1 MRQYRAMIRY
11 CFPHIDVDAIE
22 DEQEFADIANEASWI
37 VRNVM
42 HPNEEDTSKAKST
55 LKPSYDNNV
64 KRRTM

>member
-1 MRQYRAMIRY
+1 MIRY
-11 CFPHIDVDAIE
+11 CFPHIDIDAIE

-42 HPNEEDTSKAKST
+42 HPNEEDTSNKKPPST
-55 LKPSYDNNV
+55 EENI